1 MKRILT
7 LIVAVLLFAI
17 AVALGLK
24 NQQLINVNYLIA
36 ENEIRLATLLAII
49 FFLGFIVATVFAM
62 LFYLKLKMKNRQL
75 SRLNKKQHKELN
87 QLRTLPTPEKD

>member
-1 MKRILT
+1 MKRIIT

-49 FFLGFIVATVFAM
+49 FLLGFIVAAFFAM
-62 LFYLKLKMKNRQL
+62 LFYLKLKIKNRQL
-75 SRLNKKQHKELN
+75 SRLNKKQRKELN